1 MHTAS
6 VLRKGR
12 GGGSCRNAVTNCG
25 RTKWDRKSDN
35 EKKAGRGGGYVG
47 IAILRGGKETEQ
59 TTGNNKEGR
68 TVLIDKREKL
78 LIQHEQE
85 IVIHMLRRK
94 LQNER
99 IICQ

>member
-1 MHTAS
+1 MHTAA
-6 VLRKGR
+6 VLIR
-12 GGGSCRNAVTNCG
+12 GLGNSSRRNDVTDCD

-35 EKKAGRGGGYVG
+35 EKKVGRGEGYVG

-59 TTGNNKEGR
+59 TIGDNKEGR